1 MCVIEKVGETAL
13 YNFQDQ
19 SIISVKQQQKTSSL
33 ISELCRPLF
42 GEPCIQANMGYV
54 VQWMLGNIL

>member
-19 SIISVKQQQKTSSL
+19 SIISLKQQQKNKQSN
-33 ISELCRPLF
+33 
-42 GEPCIQANMGYV
+42 QWV
-54 VQWMLGNIL
+54 V